1 MMEIDPSNLL
11 PYQIPAAT
19 QLLRTLIR
27 NGAALDGSDMGT
39 GKTYVSAAVARALD
53 VPTLV
58 VCPQIS
64 ITAWHRCA
72 EFLGTE
78 YDALNY
84 EMLRTG
90 GTPFGQWEHPR
101 PKVMEKFYECT
112 ECQLKVNPK
121 DPFSCPHRSS
131 GIHCVK
137 TKTVPH
143 KHGKFIWHEG
153 IKLLIFDEVH
163 RAGGQDSLNSD
174 LLVAAKRQGIKT
186 LCLSAT
192 AADSPLN
199 FKALGYVL
207 GLHSLI
213 DRNGGEQPGFWRW
226 AGRMGCRKSPFGGL
240 AFMGNE
246 NFRRI
251 KMAELNKELFPS
263 RGVRVK
269 ISDLPPGS
277 FPDVQIQA
285 ELYDLPGWVRV
296 NELYAEMDDALKELE
311 MRKAQDLN
319 LEHPLTRLLRAKQE
333 IELLKAPVFEEL
345 TKQGHEA
352 GKTVGIFVNY
362 TQTINELAKRL
373 KTDCRI
379 DGTQVG
385 EAGHRRRQEIID
397 RVQADLERT
406 ILLNTQA
413 GGVSISLQDIT
424 GRFPRLGLVS
434 LPNSASGFRQ
444 LCGRFPRA
452 GGKSPSIYRI
462 ILAAGTC
469 EESTHKRLSQ
479 RLNQMDALNDGD
491 LWSSNLP
498 LERRSL
504 DEIFSVCELSP
515 PDE

>member
-1 MMEIDPSNLL
+1 MLEIDPSNLL
-11 PYQIPAAT
+11 SYQIPAAT
-19 QLLRTLIR
+19 QLLRILIR

-90 GTPFGQWEHPR
+90 NTPFGQWEHPR
-101 PKVMEKFYECT
+101 PKVMEKFLECT
-112 ECQLKVNPK
+112 ECQLKVDPA
-121 DPFSCPHRSS
+121 DPFPCPHRSH

-137 TKTVPH
+137 TKVKSH

-153 IKLLIFDEVH
+153 VKLLIFDEVH
-163 RAGGQDSLNSD
+163 RAGGQESLNAD
-174 LLVAAKRQGIKT
+174 MLAAAKRQDIPT

-199 FKALGYVL
+199 LKALGYVL

-251 KMAELNKELFPS
+251 KMGELHKEIFPA
-263 RGVRVK
+263 RGIRVR
-269 ISDLPPGS
+269 ISELPPGV
-277 FPDVQIQA
+277 FPSVQVTA
-285 ELYDLPGWVRV
+285 ELYDLKESGRI
-296 NELYAEMDDALKELE
+296 NELYSEMDEAIQQLNE
-311 MRKAQDLN
+311 RKSGDMN
-319 LEHPLTRLLRAKQE
+319 LEHPLTRLLRARQE
-333 IELLKAPVFEEL
+333 VELLKTPIFEEL
-345 TKQGHEA
+345 AKQGLEN
-352 GKTVGIFVNY
+352 GKTVGIFVNF
-362 TQTINELAKRL
+362 TQTIEELCKRL
-373 KTDCRI
+373 RTNSRI
-379 DGTQVG
+379 DGTQIG

-397 RVQADLERT
+397 RVQRDEERT
-406 ILLNTQA
+406 IVLNNQA
-413 GGVSISLQDIT
+413 GGVSISLHDLT
-424 GRFPRLGLVS
+424 GKYPRLGLVS
-434 LPNSASGFRQ
+434 LPNSASMFRQ
-444 LCGRFPRA
+444 VLGRFPRA
-452 GGKSPSIYRI
+452 GGKSPSLYRI
-462 ILAAGTC
+462 VLAANTV
-469 EESTHKRLSQ
+469 EEKQHKRLSEK
-479 RLNQMDALNDGD
+479 LNQLDTLLDGD
-491 LWSSNLP
+491 LWAGNLP
-498 LERRSL
+498 LAKRSL
-504 DEIFSVCELSP
+504 DDVFSVCDGGLA
-515 PDE
+515 

>member
-1 MMEIDPSNLL
+1 VEIDPSNLL
-11 PYQIPAAT
+11 SWQIPAAT
-19 QLLRTLIR
+19 QLLRTLNR
-27 NGAALDGSDMGT
+27 NGSALDGSDMGT
-39 GKTYVSAAVARALD
+39 GKTYVSAAVAKALA

-90 GTPFGQWEHPR
+90 NTPFGQWEHPR
-101 PKVMEKFYECT
+101 PKVLEKIYECT
-112 ECQLKVNPK
+112 ECQLKIDFK
-121 DPFSCPHRSS
+121 DPFPCPHRRH

-137 TKTVPH
+137 TKTKSH

-153 IKLLIFDEVH
+153 VKLLIFDEVH
-163 RAGGQDSLNSD
+163 RAGGTDSLNAD
-174 LLVAAKRQGIKT
+174 LLSAAKRQGIKT

-199 FKALGYVL
+199 FKSLGYVL
-207 GLHSLI
+207 GLHALI

-240 AFMGNE
+240 AFLGNE

-251 KMAELNKELFPS
+251 KMAQLNTEIFPS
-263 RGVRVK
+263 RGIRVK
-269 ISDLPPGS
+269 ISDLPPGT
-277 FPDVQIQA
+277 FPDVQIRA
-285 ELYDLPGWVRV
+285 ELYDLPGWSRV
-296 NELYAEMDDALKELE
+296 NELYEEMSDALRELE
-311 MRKAQDLN
+311 SRKAQDID

-345 TKQGHEA
+345 TKQGIENNR
-352 GKTVGIFVNY
+352 TVGVFVNF
-362 TQTINELAKRL
+362 TQTLDELSKRL

-379 DGTQVG
+379 DGSQVG
-385 EAGHRRRQEIID
+385 VSGHRRRQEFID
-397 RVQADLERT
+397 RVQADKERI
-406 ILLNTQA
+406 ILLNSQA
-413 GGVSISLQDIT
+413 GGVSISLQDLT

-434 LPNSASGFRQ
+434 LPNSASMFRQ

-452 GGKSPSIYRI
+452 GGKSPSLYRI

-469 EESTHKRLSQ
+469 EEGMHKRLSEK
-479 RLNQMDALNDGD
+479 LNQMDALNDGD
-491 LWSSNLP
+491 LWATNLP
-498 LERRSL
+498 PTRRTL
-504 DEIFSVCELSP
+504 DEIFNLTGEKAVAE
-515 PDE
+515 